1 MLGKLSENLASDPF
15 KTLAMLAA
23 LVALASTPVAFA
35 VLGRLDWFQA
45 RRGRVLMKP
54 SFTTIVVGMML
65 VMSIP
70 AILAAVI
77 LKSGDFDKNRY
88 EFDPNKTWSVLEQ
101 GNRFRSVQE
110 ADAAVVEEMKRLG
123 EERKNLVDDV
133 KKLDEAMLALRG
145 AAAQSQA
152 TAQAIPAV
160 LERLATLRRAVRV
173 DAPQQLMDFTA
184 PAVTGA
190 IAGTGNGNG
199 NGNAAG
205 ANGPMVA
212 NAAGS
217 FFAPN
222 GTGGATA
229 NPALTPNPNPGGTA
243 PLAAAAKAGL
253 TPAEADA
260 EYATVAEPQRRLASM
275 LPLADLP
282 AGWEVAKS
290 GGRHLE
296 AFNAENMFEK
306 IDGRAESFTQN
317 NVTGMAYAS
326 YHPIGDDSNDV
337 QLYIFEFDHTKPL
350 RAQSKYNSEKP
361 DELTKVA
368 IGTEGYTSAG
378 SLIFFADPFYTQFV
392 ATVDDPK
399 FTAFAKALAERVAA
413 KQKPAPSAGGEG
425 EGDANA
431 PPSAEATAAA
441 IYALLPAGP
450 GKADPKFVAQDVF
463 GYGFLSDVYM
473 ADYKEG
479 EATWQGFLRPYATVA
494 EAEAVFAKYLAAAKQ
509 DGGDAK
515 LLETPGADQLVV
527 CSNVGLVDAI
537 FRRGSV
543 IGGANGAADAAKAEA
558 FARAFA
564 KGLPAAV
571 PGAGAK

>member
-1 MLGKLSENLASDPF
+1 MLGKLNEVWTSDPI
-15 KTLAMLAA
+15 KALALLVA
-23 LVALASTPVAFA
+23 LVALATTPIAFA

-54 SFTTIVVGMML
+54 SFISIITGMLL
-65 VMSIP
+65 VMGIP
-70 AILAAVI
+70 AIFAAIVV
-77 LKSGDFDKNRY
+77 KSADFDHNRY
-88 EFDPNKTWSVLEQ
+88 EFDPNQTWSVLEQ
-101 GNRFRSVQE
+101 GRGFKSVEE
-110 ADAAVVEEMKRLG
+110 ADRAVKEEMKRLA

-133 KKLDEAMLALRG
+133 KKVDEAMLALR
-145 AAAQSQA
+145 AASAQSPA

-160 LERLATLRRAVRV
+160 LERLATLRRAVKV
-173 DAPQQLMDFTA
+173 DGPQQLMDFTA
-184 PAVTGA
+184 PAVTGPVA
-190 IAGTGNGNG
+190 MV
-199 NGNAAG
+199 GNAAG
-205 ANGPMVA
+205 VNNPMVA
-212 NAAGS
+212 AAAGS

-229 NPALTPNPNPGGTA
+229 NPALTPSGIA
-243 PLAAAAKAGL
+243 PTKAAAPAKAGL
-253 TPAEADA
+253 SQAEAEA
-260 EYATVAEPQRRLASM
+260 EYATVAEPQRNLASM

-282 AGWEVAKS
+282 AGWEVARS
-290 GGRHLE
+290 GTRHLE
-296 AFNAENMFEK
+296 AFGAENMFEK

-317 NVTGMAYAS
+317 NVIGMAYAS
-326 YHPIGDDSNDV
+326 YHPVGDDSNDV

-361 DELTKVA
+361 EETAKVA

-378 SLIFFADPFYTQFV
+378 SLIFFADPYYTQFV

-399 FTAFAKALAERVAA
+399 FTQFAKELAARVAA
-413 KQKPAPSAGGEG
+413 RQKPVAVAAGEGGEG
-425 EGDANA
+425 EGAGA
-431 PPSAEATAAA
+431 APSAEATAAA
-441 IYALLPAGP
+441 LYGILPAAP

-479 EATWQGFLRPYATVA
+479 EVTWQGFLRPYATVA

-515 LLETPGADQLVV
+515 LIDAPGADQMVV

-537 FRRGSV
+537 FRRGAV

-558 FARAFA
+558 FARAFV
-564 KGLPAAV
+564 KDLPAAV